1 MRIDLEKIT
10 PRQKLTIA
18 KGLCEY
24 EYIMNNWQNNDSD
37 FREVY
42 YEFYLKARWAVMS
55 NPNNSIPYFEKLQ
68 AISLD
73 DDLMGILDFL
83 KDKMEKHSYELSLGS
98 KLLHTRNPA
107 MPIYDSKVREYLTKE
122 ENVPFWWHVT
132 GSSASRGT
140 AEREKIKHDWTE
152 LCNWY
157 TMFLPSPRGKQ
168 WIDWFDSNF
177 PTYRHISDVKKVDF
191 IIFATN

>member
-1 MRIDLEKIT
+1 
-10 PRQKLTIA
+10 
-18 KGLCEY
+18 
-24 EYIMNNWQNNDSD
+24 
-37 FREVY
+37 
-42 YEFYLKARWAVMS
+42 MS
-55 NPNNSIPYFEKLQ
+55 NPNNNIPYFEKLQ
-68 AISLD
+68 TISPQD
-73 DDLMGILDFL
+73 ALMDILDSL
-83 KDKMEKHSYELSLGS
+83 KDEMEKHSYELSLGS

-132 GSSASRGT
+132 GSSAPRGT

-168 WIDWFDSNF
+168 WMDWFDSNF